1 MSDELSFLSAVE
13 LVSRYRTRELSPVE
27 VTEAVLERLE
37 RLSPQLGAFVTATPE
52 LALEHARVAERAYAD
67 GVAGPLAGVPV
78 SIKDLS
84 PTKGIRTTYGSL
96 LYLDNVPDEDSP
108 DVERIYAAGAV
119 MLGKTNTP
127 EFGWKGDSG
136 NRVLGPTRNPWNLAR
151 TAGGSSGGAAA
162 AVAAGLG
169 PLAQGSD
176 GAGSVRIPASFC
188 GIVGLKPSQGRV
200 PRVPSSMYVH
210 SHIGPMTRTVADNAL
225 LLQVT
230 AGPDIHDRFS
240 IDEQVD
246 FVGRLDTDVSGWRVA
261 WSADLGYA
269 AVEPEVREI
278 CQRAAARFTEL
289 GCEVVEDHPTAPDPY
304 FVSDVTFSA
313 SQYSR
318 HLQDFDTVRPQLDQD
333 RAAWL
338 ERQIAR
344 IGRDEI
350 LQALADWDSYYHVW
364 RRFME
369 SYELALT
376 PTLATTAF
384 EAGASQPEL
393 IDGQPT
399 THLGWTGFSYPF
411 NLTGQPAITVPCG
424 FTSAGLPVGLQVIG
438 RWRDDLRVLQAA
450 RAFEQLQPW
459 AEWRPPIAP

>member
-1 MSDELSFLSAVE
+1 MADELCYLPATE
-13 LVSRYRTRELSPVE
+13 LVRRYQARELSPVE
-27 VTEAVLERLE
+27 VTETVLARTKRLNPE
-37 RLSPQLGAFVTATPE
+37 LGAFVTVTPE
-52 LALEHARVAERAYAD
+52 LAREQAQAAERAYAD
-67 GVAGPLAGVPV
+67 GTAGLLAGVPV

-84 PTKGIRTTYGSL
+84 PTRGIRTTYGSL
-96 LYLDNVPDEDSP
+96 LYDDHVPDEDSP
-108 DVERIYAAGAV
+108 DVARIYAAGAV

-136 NRVLGPTRNPWNLAR
+136 NRVLGLTRNPWNLQR

-230 AGPDIHDRFS
+230 AGADAHDRFS
-240 IDEQVD
+240 IVESVD
-246 FVGRLDTDVSGWRVA
+246 FAGLLGADLRGWRVA
-261 WSADLGYA
+261 WSPDLGYA
-269 AVEPEVREI
+269 TVDPEVREI
-278 CQRAAARFTEL
+278 CTRAAQRFSEL
-289 GCEVVEDHPTAPDPY
+289 GCEVVDDHPPAPDPY
-304 FVSDVTFSA
+304 FVSEVTFSA
-313 SQYSR
+313 SQYTR
-318 HLQDFDTVRPQLDQD
+318 HLADFDAVRDRLDPA
-333 RAAWL
+333 RADWL
-338 ERQIAR
+338 EQQMAW
-344 IGRDEI
+344 IGRDE
-350 LQALADWDSYYHVW
+350 LLRAFAEWDSYYHVW

-369 SYELALT
+369 GYELALT

-384 EAGASQPEL
+384 PAGDHQPAL

-424 FTSAGLPVGLQVIG
+424 FTSEGLPVGLQIVG

-450 RAFEQLQPW
+450 HAFEQLQPW
-459 AEWRPPIAP
+459 ADQRPPVG